1 MSVLGYCGLSPNFA
15 MIKVYI
21 PIGLWDWRPEGL
33 VGDRVRES
41 ILGAFKVLGENKK
54 EWEVVDVYARKELDV
69 VRVARN

>member
-1 MSVLGYCGLSPNFA
+1 MH
-15 MIKVYI
+15 
-21 PIGLWDWRPEGL
+21 EGL